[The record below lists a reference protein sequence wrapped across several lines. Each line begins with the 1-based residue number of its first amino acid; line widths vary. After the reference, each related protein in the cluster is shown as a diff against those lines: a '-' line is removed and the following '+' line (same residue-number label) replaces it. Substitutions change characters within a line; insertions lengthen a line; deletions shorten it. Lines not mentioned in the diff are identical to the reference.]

1 MKEEVRRVAWTE
13 GMLMCPQHLQQQDL
27 YHQRMLS
34 SWFGALSPYSWGAV
48 SVRIDPGALGSGELR
63 LLSFTGVLP
72 DGTPLSFRQGDREAP
87 AARPIEGHFPAGQQ
101 EPLEIFLGLPVE
113 REGVP
118 SFEEAADARA
128 QFPPRARFAMET
140 RMVRDLASAGRPV
153 EITFGTPNV
162 VVLFGNEP
170 RDDFS
175 AIKVAEVTRDA
186 QGALVLVDT
195 YIPPSL
201 RIDAAPFIT
210 TNLSQVLGVLT
221 GKQKAL
227 SSQRRERD
235 NSSVEFS
242 GSDVTRYLQLN
253 AVNGLIPL
261 FVHMG
266 RSPDLHPHQLYLLLI
281 QVAGQLTTFSAGTDP
296 AQLPAFNFTDL
307 RSTFEEL
314 FAVIK
319 SMLQSTVREAHV
331 PIPLQIK
338 HGVHFGRFDS
348 EPSQRC
354 RAFVVAVRAEGVP
367 EDQVAERLAGLSK
380 IASWNQIQSV
390 VRAATPGVPLKLTHR
405 PPPEVPIKS
414 GVVYFVVDT
423 DSSHWKHVMDEKAIA
438 IYLPP
443 PFDATKVKVE
453 LLGIPPRKE

>member
-1 MKEEVRRVAWTE
+1 MKDEVRRVAWTE

-27 YHQRMLS
+27 YHQRNLATWVS
-34 SWFGALSPYSWGAV
+34 ALSPYNWGAV
-48 SVRIDPGALGSGELR
+48 NARIDQGALGSGELR
-63 LLSFTGVLP
+63 ITAFTGVLP
-72 DGTPLSFRQGDREAP
+72 DGTPVSFKQGDKEAP

-101 EPLEIFLGLPVE
+101 AALEVFLGLPVE

-118 SFEEAADARA
+118 SFEEAADSRA
-128 QFPPRARFAMET
+128 QFPPRTRYAIEP
-140 RMVRDLASAGRPV
+140 RMVKDLASSGRPV
-153 EITFGTPNV
+153 EISFGTPNV

-170 RDDFS
+170 REDFS
-175 AIKVAEVTRDA
+175 MIKVAEVIRDS
-186 QGALVLVDT
+186 QGSLVLLDT

-210 TNLSQVLGVLT
+210 NNLSQVLGVLS

-242 GSDVTRYLQLN
+242 GSDVTRFLQLN
-253 AVNGLIPL
+253 AVNGIIPL

-296 AQLPAFNFTDL
+296 AQLPAFNYTDL

-338 HGVHFGRFDS
+338 HGVHFGRFDTDAS
-348 EPSQRC
+348 AKC
-354 RAFVVAVRAEGVP
+354 RSFVLAVKAEGVP

-380 IASWNQIQSV
+380 VASWNQIQSV

-414 GVVYFVVDT
+414 GTVYFTVDI
-423 DSSHWKHVMDEKAIA
+423 DSSHWKHVMEEKAIA
-438 IYLPP
+438 IYLPA

-453 LLGIPPRKE
+453 LLGIPARKE